1 MIYLL
6 PNFETL
12 TTTLS
17 SHGCSAIYMLSVL
30 DKSSLVRVRTTK
42 SNALLDR
49 VYTQV
54 YYQVVCR
61 SIPEILETGYLIDS
75 MS

>member
-1 MIYLL
+1 
-6 PNFETL
+6 
-12 TTTLS
+12 
-17 SHGCSAIYMLSVL
+17 MLSVP

-54 YYQVVCR
+54 YYQVVRR